1 MCVYLIHFETK
12 LHHAGHYLGFSDAL
26 RLRIA
31 CHEHGNGAKLMTA
44 VARNDIRWCVSKVWL
59 DGDRT
64 LERRLKMRKNGPD
77 LCPICTGAVLPGYSV
92 DVRKITFQKGPP
104 ALAEHQGKRKPM
116 PRRILN
122 D

>member
-12 LHHAGHYLGFSDAL
+12 LHHAQHYLGFSDAL

-31 CHEHGNGAKLMTA
+31 CHEHSNGAKLMTA
-44 VARNDIRWCVSKVWL
+44 ITRNDIKWVVARVWM

-64 LERRLKMRKNGPD
+64 LERRLKNQKNSPA
-77 LCPICTGAVLPGYSV
+77 LCPICRGEVHPGYAV
-92 DVRKITFQKGPP
+92 DIKQLLFEKGPP